1 MQNLEVTNMIFNES
15 DSRLGSRTRAIES
28 ESRRGSRTR
37 ALERSL
43 SYSEAIGNGS
53 GRSSIEI
60 PSIVNTDVYANE
72 ELKKHYRISQT
83 YVEGKEIS
91 FPSGVSNVDTKNHLR
106 IPIDE
111 VSQDSSIYSSEDEHT
126 DRGLVMTIDVGDIST
141 SPKDSDVTK
150 PLSERS
156 TLPIASSSVDTN
168 TNHIYDTIETAESIE
183 TPDSM
188 FNGRDTTFGPS
199 AHAYSTPYS
208 RRKKRITHRQRHGR
222 PNRSRRV
229 VLKNGEENV
238 PVRSNISAKSIKYMR
253 DIVTTVINSKWR
265 FILLMMVAAHFIFWL
280 VFAAIWYAVSSSYAD
295 DIGDGKEHCVTGT
308 TSFAGL
314 LMMSVETQMTI
325 GYGTRF
331 PNEECPEAIIIMVLE
346 IVAGTALSGGL
357 SSLLF
362 TKLIRPNRHV
372 NSVGFSRKAA
382 VCRRDGELCLQF
394 RVWDLMNVHLI
405 GSTITAYML
414 KPIRTLEG
422 ELVHNYMQQLELKES
437 RAFLLWPITVV
448 HVINSE
454 SPLFDFSAQDMMD
467 YRFEIVVCLTGAS
480 KNMGTTT
487 QSRTS
492 YLSKEIIWGY
502 RFKNV
507 VHYSKREEAY
517 KIDTANLNT
526 VEQVETPLCSASY
539 LKDFE
544 EDLKASTNL
553 LFTPNMSVS
562 PTDLSIPEDC
572 STLSRPEDSL
582 PSSPS
587 LNRTAGT
594 QRSFGWNFKRFRPE
608 KYVGTFEKKE

>member
-1 MQNLEVTNMIFNES
+1 MNYEPEVP
-15 DSRLGSRTRAIES
+15 
-28 ESRRGSRTR
+28 RRGSRNR

-43 SYSEAIGNGS
+43 SYSEAIGNCS

-60 PSIVNTDVYANE
+60 PTIGNNEVYLNE
-72 ELKKHYRISQT
+72 ELKKQYRISQT
-83 YVEGKEIS
+83 YVEGKEIA
-91 FPSGVSNVDTKNHLR
+91 FPNVVTNVDTNNFLR
-106 IPIDE
+106 VPIDE
-111 VSQDSSIYSSEDEHT
+111 SSQESSHYSSEDEHT
-126 DRGLVMTIDVGDIST
+126 DNGLIMTIDVEDTTKS
-141 SPKDSDVTK
+141 SDVTK
-150 PLSERS
+150 NISDD
-156 TLPIASSSVDTN
+156 TTVPIASSSIETN
-168 TNHIYDTIETAESIE
+168 TNDIYDTIETFGG
-183 TPDSM
+183 TDSLYE
-188 FNGRDTTFGPS
+188 RKEATFG
-199 AHAYSTPYS
+199 YSTPYS
-208 RRKKRITHRQRHGR
+208 RRKRATHRRRHGR

-253 DIVTTVINSKWR
+253 DIITTIINSKWR
-265 FILLMMVAAHFIFWL
+265 FILLMMVAAHFIFWF
-280 VFAAIWYAVSSSYAD
+280 VFAAIWYAVASSYAE

-331 PNEECPEAIIIMVLE
+331 PNEECPEAIIIMVAE

-372 NSVGFSRKAA
+372 SSVGFSRKAA
-382 VCRRDGELCLQF
+382 ICRRDGELCLQF
-394 RVWDLMNVHLI
+394 RVWDLAHVHII
-405 GSTITAYML
+405 GSSITAYIL

-422 ELVHNYMQQLELKES
+422 ELVQNYIQQLKLKEA
-437 RAFLLWPITVV
+437 RAFLLWPITIV
-448 HVINSE
+448 HVIDAE
-454 SPLFDFSAQDMMD
+454 SPLYDFSAQDMMD

-480 KNMGTTT
+480 KSMGTTT

-507 VHYSKREEAY
+507 VHYDKREESY
-517 KIDTANLNT
+517 KIDEENLNS
-526 VEQVETPLCSASY
+526 VEQVETPLCSARDM
-539 LKDFE
+539 KEFE
-544 EDLKASTNL
+544 EDLKTSTNL
-553 LFTPNMSVS
+553 LSTPNISVS
-562 PTDLSIPEDC
+562 PTDLSLQEDS
-572 STLSRPEDSL
+572 STLSKVGDSL

-587 LNRTAGT
+587 FNRNAT

-608 KYVGTFEKKE
+608 KYVQQMEKRDF